1 VVVDNRNLIW
11 YTVLNNPRKAKT
23 MIRIESNIAP
33 EEEILKPTAFPD
45 GTKLLKFDP
54 RRDEYTITWLYDSDD
69 ELFQLIALTKHLKN
83 RGCKVW
89 LNLPYVPNA
98 RMDRVKNSEEVFTL
112 KYFAEVINWLGFE
125 EVRITNPHSTVSEAL
140 FDRVYVDFECV
151 YGDVKRILQTSLSKI
166 DVIFFPDEG
175 ACKRYSDILAP
186 LGLPVAFGIKKRDW
200 KTGKILGI
208 DIAGYDDL
216 KGKNILMVDDICA
229 YGGTFY
235 YSACKLKDL
244 GANDISCYVTHL
256 ENSVMD
262 KEKGKLIQG
271 DLIKTIYATNS
282 IFRGEANEKIKIVR
296 EF

>member
-1 VVVDNRNLIW
+1 
-11 YTVLNNPRKAKT
+11 
-23 MIRIESNIAP
+23 MIRIDSNIAP
-33 EEEILKPTAFPD
+33 EEEILKPTVFPD

-54 RRDEYTITWLYDSDD
+54 ARDEYTITWLYDNDE

-83 RGCKVW
+83 KGCKVW

-98 RMDRVKNSEEVFTL
+98 RMDRVKNKEEVFTL
-112 KYFAEVINWLGFE
+112 KAFAETINWLGFE
-125 EVRITNPHSTVSEAL
+125 EVRIVNPHSTVSEAL

-151 YGDVKRILQTSLSKI
+151 YQDVKRILQTSLSKI

-175 ACKRYSDILAP
+175 ACKRYSDLLAP

-208 DIAGYDDL
+208 DIAGYDEL
-216 KGKNILMVDDICA
+216 EGKNILMVDDICA

-235 YSACKLKDL
+235 YSACALKDK

-282 IFRGEANEKIKIVR
+282 IFRGVASHKIKIVR

>member
-1 VVVDNRNLIW
+1 
-11 YTVLNNPRKAKT
+11 
-23 MIRIESNIAP
+23 MIRIESNNGP

-45 GTKLLKFDP
+45 GTKLLKFEP
-54 RRDEYTITWLYDSDD
+54 VRDEYTITWLYDRDD

-83 RGCKVW
+83 KGCKVW

-98 RMDRVKNSEEVFTL
+98 RMDRVKNNEEVFTL
-112 KYFAEVINWLGFE
+112 KAFAETINWLGFE
-125 EVRITNPHSTVSEAL
+125 EVRISNPHSTVSEAL
-140 FDRVYVDFECV
+140 FDRVYVDFNCV
-151 YGDVKRILQTSLSKI
+151 YGDVKYILQTSLSKI
-166 DVIFFPDEG
+166 DVLFFPDEG
-175 ACKRYSDILAP
+175 ACKRYSDLLSP

-200 KTGKILGI
+200 KTGKIEGI
-208 DIAGYDDL
+208 ELSGYDEV

-244 GANDISCYVTHL
+244 GANEISCYVTHL

-262 KEKGKLIQG
+262 KDKGKLIWG

-282 IFRGEANEKIKIVR
+282 IFRGGSSRKIKIIR

>member
-1 VVVDNRNLIW
+1 
-11 YTVLNNPRKAKT
+11 
-23 MIRIESNIAP
+23 MIRIESNIASN
-33 EEEILKPTAFPD
+33 EEVLKPTTFPD

-54 RRDEYTITWLYDSDD
+54 GYDEYTITWLYDSDD

-83 RGCKVW
+83 KGCKVW

-98 RMDRVKNSEEVFTL
+98 RMDRVKNKEEVFTL
-112 KYFAEVINWLGFE
+112 KAFAETINWLGFE
-125 EVRITNPHSTVSEAL
+125 EVRITNPHSTVCEAL
-140 FDRVYVDFECV
+140 FDRVYVDFNCV
-151 YGDVKRILQTSLSKI
+151 YVDVRMALHFAATDK
-166 DVIFFPDEG
+166 DVVLYFPDEG

-216 KGKNILMVDDICA
+216 KGKNIMMIDDICA

-235 YSACKLKDL
+235 YSACALKDK
-244 GANDISCYVTHL
+244 GANDINCYVTHL

-262 KEKGKLIQG
+262 PQKGKLIQG

-282 IFRGEANEKIKIVR
+282 IFRGVGSHKIKIIR

>member
-1 VVVDNRNLIW
+1 
-11 YTVLNNPRKAKT
+11 

-33 EEEILKPTAFPD
+33 EEEILNPTAFPD

-83 RGCKVW
+83 KGCKVW

-98 RMDRVKNSEEVFTL
+98 RMDRVKNREEVFTL

-125 EVRITNPHSTVSEAL
+125 EVRVTNPHSTVSEAL

-151 YGDVKRILQTSLSKI
+151 YGDVKYIIQTSLNKI
-166 DVIFFPDEG
+166 DVLFFPDEG
-175 ACKRYSDILAP
+175 ACKRYSDLLAP

-244 GANDISCYVTHL
+244 GANEISCYVTHL

-271 DLIKTIYATNS
+271 DLIKTIYATDS
-282 IFRGEANEKIKIVR
+282 IFRGVANEKIKIIR

>member
-1 VVVDNRNLIW
+1 MIKVED
-11 YTVLNNPRKAKT
+11 LNNQNTVEINPT
-23 MIRIESNIAP
+23 M
-33 EEEILKPTAFPD
+33 FPD
-45 GTKLLKFDP
+45 GTKLIKYNPTLVDGAY
-54 RRDEYTITWLYDSDD
+54 RITWLYDNDA
-69 ELFQLIALTKHLKN
+69 ELFQIISLVQHLKSKA
-83 RGCKVW
+83 RCRIW
-89 LNLPYVPNA
+89 LKLPYVPNA
-98 RMDRVKNSEEVFTL
+98 RMDRVKNKEEVFTL

-125 EVRITNPHSTVSEAL
+125 EVRISNPHSTVSEAL

-151 YGDVKRILQTSLSKI
+151 YQDVKRILQTSLSKI

-175 ACKRYSDILAP
+175 ACKRYSDLLAP

-208 DIAGYDDL
+208 DIAGYDEL
-216 KGKNILMVDDICA
+216 EGKNILMVDDICA

-235 YSACKLKDL
+235 YSACALKDK

-282 IFRGEANEKIKIVR
+282 IFRGVASHKIKIVR

>member
-1 VVVDNRNLIW
+1 
-11 YTVLNNPRKAKT
+11 
-23 MIRIESNIAP
+23 MIRIESNNAP
-33 EEEILKPTAFPD
+33 TEEIVNPTLFPD
-45 GTKLLKFDP
+45 GTKLLKFNAGFGG
-54 RRDEYTITWLYDSDD
+54 EYTITWLYDKDE

-83 RGCKVW
+83 KGCKVW

-98 RMDRVKNSEEVFTL
+98 RMDRVKNNDEVFTL
-112 KYFAEVINWLGFE
+112 KAFAETINWLGFE
-125 EVRITNPHSTVSEAL
+125 EVRISNPHSTVSEAL
-140 FDRVYVDFECV
+140 FDRVYVDFICV
-151 YGDVKRILQTSLSKI
+151 YYDVKRIVETSLSKI
-166 DVIFFPDEG
+166 DVLYFPDEG
-175 ACKRYSDILAP
+175 ACKRYSDLLAP
-186 LGLPVAFGIKKRDW
+186 LGLPVAFGIKKRNW
-200 KTGKILGI
+200 KTGKIEGI
-208 DIAGYDDL
+208 ELAGYDEV

-282 IFRGEANEKIKIVR
+282 IFRGVASHKIKIVR

>member
-1 VVVDNRNLIW
+1 
-11 YTVLNNPRKAKT
+11 
-23 MIRIESNIAP
+23 MIRIDSNIAP
-33 EEEILKPTAFPD
+33 EEEILKPTIFPD

-54 RRDEYTITWLYDSDD
+54 ARDEYTITWLYDNDE

-83 RGCKVW
+83 KGCKVW

-98 RMDRVKNSEEVFTL
+98 RMDRVKNKEEVFTL

-125 EVRITNPHSTVSEAL
+125 EVRISNPHSTVSEAL
-140 FDRVYVDFECV
+140 FDRVYVDFICV
-151 YGDVKRILQTSLSKI
+151 YYDVKRIIETSLSKI
-166 DVIFFPDEG
+166 DVLYFPDEG
-175 ACKRYSDILAP
+175 ACKRYSDLLAP

-208 DIAGYDDL
+208 DIAGYDEL
-216 KGKNILMVDDICA
+216 EGKNILMVDDICA

-235 YSACKLKDL
+235 YSACALKDK

-282 IFRGEANEKIKIVR
+282 IFRGNANEKIKIVR

>member
-1 VVVDNRNLIW
+1 
-11 YTVLNNPRKAKT
+11 

-33 EEEILKPTAFPD
+33 EEEILKPTIFPD

-54 RRDEYTITWLYDSDD
+54 ARDEYTITWLYDNDE

-83 RGCKVW
+83 KGCKVW

-98 RMDRVKNSEEVFTL
+98 RMDRVKNKEEVFTL

-125 EVRITNPHSTVSEAL
+125 EVRISNPHSTVSEAL
-140 FDRVYVDFECV
+140 FDRVYVDFNCV
-151 YGDVKRILQTSLSKI
+151 YQDVKHILQTSLSKI

-175 ACKRYSDILAP
+175 ACKRYSDLLAP
-186 LGLPVAFGIKKRDW
+186 LGLPVAFGIKKREW

-208 DIAGYDDL
+208 DIAGYDEL
-216 KGKNILMVDDICA
+216 EGKNILMVDDICA

-235 YSACKLKDL
+235 YSACALKDK

-282 IFRGEANEKIKIVR
+282 IFRGVASHKIKIIR

>member
-1 VVVDNRNLIW
+1 MIKVED
-11 YTVLNNPRKAKT
+11 LNNQTK
-23 MIRIESNIAP
+23 S
-33 EEEILKPTAFPD
+33 EINPTTFPD
-45 GTKLLKFDP
+45 GTKLIKYNRTFADGAY
-54 RRDEYTITWLYDSDD
+54 RITWLYDNDG
-69 ELFQLIALTKHLKN
+69 ELFQLIALVKHLKSKA
-83 RGCKVW
+83 RCRIW

-98 RMDRVKNSEEVFTL
+98 RMDRVKNSDEVFTL
-112 KYFAEVINWLGFE
+112 KAFADTINWLEFE
-125 EVRITNPHSTVSEAL
+125 GVTICNPHSTVSEAL
-140 FDRVYVDFECV
+140 FDRVRVDFDCV
-151 YGDVKRILQTSLSKI
+151 KEDVKHIIETSLDKI
-166 DVIFFPDEG
+166 DVLYFPDEG

-208 DIAGYDDL
+208 DIAGFDDL
-216 KGKNILMVDDICA
+216 KGKNVLMVDDICA

-235 YSACKLKDL
+235 YSACALKDK

-262 KEKGKLIQG
+262 QQKGKLIQG

-282 IFRGEANEKIKIVR
+282 IFRGTNGNGLVPNKIKIIR

>member
-1 VVVDNRNLIW
+1 
-11 YTVLNNPRKAKT
+11 

-98 RMDRVKNSEEVFTL
+98 RMDRVKNKDEVFTL
-112 KYFAEVINWLGFE
+112 KAFADTINWLGFE
-125 EVRITNPHSTVSEAL
+125 EVRISNPHSTVSEAL
-140 FDRVYVDFECV
+140 FDRVWVDFYCV
-151 YGDVKRILQTSLSKI
+151 AVDVKKIVETATNGI
-166 DVIFFPDEG
+166 DVLYFPDEG
-175 ACKRYSDILAP
+175 ACKRYSDLLAF
-186 LGLPVAFGIKKRDW
+186 LKLPVAFGIKKRDW

-208 DIAGYDDL
+208 DVAGYDDI

-229 YGGTFY
+229 YGGTFLH
-235 YSACKLKDL
+235 SALRLKEL
-244 GANDISCYVTHL
+244 GANEISCYVTHL

-262 KEKGKLIQG
+262 PQKGKLINTKWYSHDG
-271 DLIKTIYATNS
+271 KTSEDLIKTIYATNS
-282 IFRGEANEKIKIVR
+282 IFRGVGSHKVKIVR